1 MSQEIKSLIKY
12 IATRGEQLWLDIDYA
27 MVAEVLDVSEEI
39 IWKNNFELSPPEN
52 CLVSVFDIEDE
63 YILLHYFKSRVTD
76 LAEKYILGDLK
87 DKNILSIRGI
97 IINSKT
103 KKIVCRSYGY
113 PFEDRYVSSEGD
125 EIKTINKVF
134 SSKNYTVEPYFQ
146 GTVIRLWCDGDKI
159 GISSHTKIDI
169 SSSKWGESRYFK
181 EMFFE
186 MVDYATWNNPLNIN
200 IRSELIHNMLKEK
213 FFKGEDINYT
223 WVFSLVS
230 PSLSTSSLMEIGSG
244 FVLFLNKFLVGHVSD
259 PKAVELESIQS
270 ISSNNIYTKIYGVAK
285 FQDFVEARNILE
297 YGYGKSSKK
306 FKTDFNFLEQSDAA
320 MIKDSKGFYMKVY
333 PPSVE
338 WRNKIIRGAISDS
351 FSRFLGLAYGNKDK
365 FKEIRCIPFNLANID
380 LNRFLSAIISREDD
394 SVKNLFEKNRNL
406 KSDVKNVK
414 LREKYLAMLMIIAA
428 PPSYKQKVLYLL
440 QELSRRK

>member
-12 IATRGEQLWLDIDYA
+12 IATRGEQLWIDIDYA
-27 MVAEVLDVSEEI
+27 MVAEVLDVPEEV
-39 IWKNNFELSPPEN
+39 IWKNNFELSPPER
-52 CLVSVFDIEDE
+52 CLISVFDVEDE
-63 YILLHYFKSRVTD
+63 YILLHYFKSRVTGS
-76 LAEKYILGDLK
+76 ENR
-87 DKNILSIRGI
+87 NILSTRGI

-113 PFEDRYVSSEGD
+113 PFEERYVSSEGD
-125 EIKTINKVF
+125 EIRTTNKVF

-146 GTVIRLWCDGDKI
+146 GTVIRVWCDGDKI

-169 SSSKWGESRYFK
+169 SSSKWGESKYFK

-186 MVDYATWNNPLNIN
+186 MVDYAIWNNPLNVN
-200 IRSELIHNMLKEK
+200 IRSELIQDRLKER

-244 FVLFLNKFLVGHVSD
+244 FVLFLNKFLTGHVND
-259 PKAVELESIQS
+259 PKPVEIDSIGLV
-270 ISSNNIYTKIYGVAK
+270 SSNNLYTQIYGISKFENFSEAK
-285 FQDFVEARNILE
+285 DILE
-297 YGYGKSSKK
+297 FGYGKKSKK
-306 FKTDFNFLEQSDAA
+306 FKSEFNFLEQSDAV

-338 WRNKIIRGAISDS
+338 WRNKIVKGSISDS

-380 LNRFLSAIISREDD
+380 LNRFLSAIVSREDD
-394 SVKNLFEKNRNL
+394 SVKNLFEKNKNL